1 MRMNTK
7 KKIYGLI
14 VWQAR
19 SAHEQKR
26 IAAFLLVLA
35 VMLPLSVWFW
45 INSASRQNLLEKEQI
60 VQQYKKALPLANQ
73 VLSSEPDQKDFA
85 GHSPLVAAQQI
96 ARDLDIEKNMTSIR
110 PTRPLQ
116 GRQGVQLHLENLN
129 LPQLLHLFASLK
141 SQTELQLIS
150 GNLSK
155 RADNPART
163 DLSVILSR

>member
-1 MRMNTK
+1 MSMNTK
-7 KKIYGLI
+7 KKISGLI
-14 VWQAR
+14 AWQAR

-35 VMLPLSVWFW
+35 IVLPLSVWFW
-45 INSASRQNLLEKEQI
+45 INSASRQNLLEKDQI
-60 VQQYKKALPLANQ
+60 VQQYKKALPLATQ
-73 VLSSEPDQKDFA
+73 VLSAEPDQTDFS
-85 GHSPLVAAQQI
+85 GLSPLAAVQQI
-96 ARDLDIEKNMTSIR
+96 AREIGLEKNMTSIR
-110 PTRPLQ
+110 PTSPLQ
-116 GRQGVQLHLENLN
+116 GRQGVQIHLENLN

-150 GNLSK
+150 GNLNK